1 MSGHPGVMGVTA
13 DPPVPAGAGPR
24 ELGPGLE
31 GAAWRAGDPPLAGR
45 GASQESY
52 YGVARCQ

>member
-24 ELGPGLE
+24 ELSPRLA
-31 GAAWRAGDPPLAGR
+31 GAARGTGDPAPAG
-45 GASQESY
+45 GGSQESY
-52 YGVARCQ
+52 CGVARCQ

>member
-24 ELGPGLE
+24 ELSPGLE
-31 GAAWRAGDPPLAGR
+31 GAAWGTGDPPLAG
-45 GASQESY
+45 GGSHESY
-52 YGVARCQ
+52 CGVARCQ

>member
-24 ELGPGLE
+24 QLGPGLE
-31 GAAWRAGDPPLAGR
+31 GAAR
-45 GASQESY
+45 GAGNPRPAGGGSQESY
-52 YGVARCQ
+52 CGVARCQ

>member
-31 GAAWRAGDPPLAGR
+31 GAAWGTGDPPPAGR
-45 GASQESY
+45 GGSHESY
-52 YGVARCQ
+52 CGVARCQ